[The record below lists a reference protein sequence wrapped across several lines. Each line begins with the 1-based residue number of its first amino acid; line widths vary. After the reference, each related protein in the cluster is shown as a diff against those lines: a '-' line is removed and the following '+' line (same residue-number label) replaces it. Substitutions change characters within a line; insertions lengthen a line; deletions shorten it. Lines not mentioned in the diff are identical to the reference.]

1 MLSWSAE
8 GIMLQSDCAK
18 LAKADDSALLLLL
31 GLSMEADSPAV
42 SLAKAGGDPHA
53 LMGNISLQAVLRC
66 RPRFLGSSGIN
77 FLHFG
82 VCDSGHY
89 H

>member
-18 LAKADDSALLLLL
+18 LAKADDSALLLL

-42 SLAKAGGDPHA
+42 SLAKAGGDPPCPN
-53 LMGNISLQAVLRC
+53 GKYFSTSSVAVPSPLFGELR
-66 RPRFLGSSGIN
+66 
-77 FLHFG
+77 H
-82 VCDSGHY
+82 
-89 H
+89 